1 MNPADKK
8 PAPFHFVHTTVLLLA
23 AFLILF
29 YMKGGILSKL
39 EYLLNSSSAM
49 TAPVIKETFRLISFS
64 EGKLRLAKFA
74 MATAIFLIVGYA
86 ASFSALRLLRVS
98 PAGGKRPRTA
108 LLALGWT
115 LYFLA
120 LSLLALKAWADGR
133 FPIEDAEIVVFTLA
147 NVRGGD

>member
-8 PAPFHFVHTTVLLLA
+8 PAPFHFVQTTVLLLA
-23 AFLILF
+23 AFLILCGI
-29 YMKGGILSKL
+29 KDGGMRRRLG
-39 EYLLNSSSAM
+39 YLLSPSLKTVKFVAK
-49 TAPVIKETFRLISFS
+49 TALFFII
-64 EGKLRLAKFA
+64 
-74 MATAIFLIVGYA
+74 GYA

-147 NVRGGD
+147 NVRGGELTRPFSPNR